1 MSAASTFFDTN
12 VLLYMLSNDLV
23 KAGRA
28 EITVAM
34 GGVISVQVLNEF
46 VSVARRTFK
55 LSWPEIADALAP
67 IHAVCRVVPLT
78 RECHDIAVILA
89 ARYVIH
95 IYDAMIVAAA
105 ISAGCSVLQTEDL
118 QHGQLFARRLR
129 VNNPFLPA
137 HA

>member
-34 GGVISVQVLNEF
+34 GGVINVQVLNEF
-46 VSVARRTFK
+46 VSVARRKFK
-55 LSWPEIADALAP
+55 LSWSEIADALAP

-78 RECHDIAVILA
+78 RECHDVAVILA
-89 ARYVIH
+89 TRYVIH
-95 IYDAMIVAAA
+95 IYDAIVAAA
-105 ISAGCSVLQTEDL
+105 ISAGRPDLQTEDL

-129 VNNPFLPA
+129 VNNPFLPEQA
-137 HA
+137 